1 MIGID
6 TTEFNVAI
14 DRFVALAKGR
24 TRAFAIEFIQDMN
37 QAIVANPQHP
47 VDTGFLRGSWYAQLN
62 SRPAGTR
69 GVTDKS
75 GAGAI
80 ARVNLIAAQLKL
92 GDVYYMVNGAN
103 YAVFVEFGTERTAP
117 RAFVRGPLS
126 RANSI
131 AEAAARRVAAR

>member
-1 MIGID
+1 MIEID

-37 QAIVANPQHP
+37 EAIVANPQHP

-62 SRPAGTR
+62 ARPVGAGTI
-69 GVTDKS
+69 DKS

>member
-1 MIGID
+1 MIEID

-37 QAIVANPQHP
+37 EAIVANPQHP

-62 SRPAGTR
+62 ARPVGVGTI
-69 GVTDKS
+69 DKS
-75 GAGAI
+75 GAGSV